1 MTMIMI
7 TVIVRLTM
15 EEDHAATKTLRAFGK
30 TMEDYVYVA
39 ILILLIS
46 VSYYFW
52 AFPCFG
58 AG

>member
-7 TVIVRLTM
+7 IVIVRLTM
-15 EEDHAATKTLRAFGK
+15 EEEHVATKTLIAFRK

-39 ILILLIS
+39 ILLLS